1 MQDRDPN
8 EPLTALVLVLQVL
21 SISCRQLIVCWV
33 DINMDEP
40 ITKTLS
46 TTKVMLKEFPK
57 TSYEERMA

>member
-1 MQDRDPN
+1 
-8 EPLTALVLVLQVL
+8 
-21 SISCRQLIVCWV
+21 
-33 DINMDEP
+33 MDEP